1 MYISTKAGDTTIY
14 AQDFPESEKLD
25 TLVKHLMQQP
35 AGTAWT
41 TTVTN
46 NGHPLVF
53 RTNPYDLVELVRVSN
68 GFNKPRKK
76 ATH

>member
-1 MYISTKAGDTTIY
+1 MYISTKAGDTTVY
-14 AQDFPESEKLD
+14 AQAFPDGERLD
-25 TLVKHLMQQP
+25 IIVKHLMQQP

-53 RTNPYDLVELVRVSN
+53 NTTALDLEDLVRVSN

-76 ATH
+76 AAL